1 MVGGESVQSR
11 IIALGGLE
19 NAYMRK
25 FALYLSKRMGDQ
37 AQIGIVD
44 HTDHLSGWDPGTIW
58 IGSSAF
64 IGQVREQTENPH
76 CIILSEEESS
86 QEGVICR
93 YQSCEKI
100 YQKIVFLCREI
111 THMIPVGKRQKWIII
126 TSDSTISHQ
135 LAFSVTA
142 AYLLAEKGNV
152 LYMNLSECSGM
163 EELFLMGEGTDFSD
177 FILELRSDKIVSVE
191 AFTRNLEKFS
201 CILPPENPMVLHEIR
216 RNDMEMILQTIRN
229 ETQYEYVVV
238 MMGCSCCGCELLFQQ
253 ASVVFHLT
261 REGETFKESQQAWLR
276 LIRKCLDG
284 QSVSVMQVRLPMV
297 QAGSQ
302 GVHLI
307 YEWAEGSMGQ
317 LTEKYLDGQE
327 EQE

>member
-1 MVGGESVQSR
+1 
-11 IIALGGLE
+11 
-19 NAYMRK
+19 
-25 FALYLSKRMGDQ
+25 
-37 AQIGIVD
+37 
-44 HTDHLSGWDPGTIW
+44 
-58 IGSSAF
+58 
-64 IGQVREQTENPH
+64 
-76 CIILSEEESS
+76 
-86 QEGVICR
+86 
-93 YQSCEKI
+93 
-100 YQKIVFLCREI
+100 
-111 THMIPVGKRQKWIII
+111 
-126 TSDSTISHQ
+126 
-135 LAFSVTA
+135 
-142 AYLLAEKGNV
+142 
-152 LYMNLSECSGM
+152 
-163 EELFLMGEGTDFSD
+163 
-177 FILELRSDKIVSVE
+177 
-191 AFTRNLEKFS
+191 
-201 CILPPENPMVLHEIR
+201 
-216 RNDMEMILQTIRN
+216 MEMILQTIRN